1 MQGMDRDTGKLL
13 DDREHLLQSI
23 QMILETPLGSRVM
36 RPEFGSELFD
46 LVDAP
51 MNDATN
57 LRIYAATHDALSK
70 WEPRL
75 RTLNVQVEDRKPG
88 EIILIVKAIY
98 QGEEVS
104 IDGIRIS
111 RVARA

>member
-1 MQGMDRDTGKLL
+1 MLGMDRDTGKLL
-13 DDREHLLQSI
+13 DDAEHLRQSI
-23 QMILETPLGSRVM
+23 QIILETPLGSRVM
-36 RPEFGSELFD
+36 RPDFGSELFD

-51 MNDATN
+51 MNDETN
-57 LRIYAATHDALSK
+57 LRIYAAVHDSLTK

-75 RTLNVQVEDRKPG
+75 RTVNVQVESRSPG
-88 EIILIVKAIY
+88 EIILQVNGIY

-111 RVARA
+111 RIAST